1 MKPLIAVLLIIAVAA
16 ACGRIARAETGV
28 RITAFPG
35 SRDAA
40 GVHIA
45 YLVEAAGP
53 VAITV
58 TGGDVRVSS
67 VSSSDGWR
75 ATITGTLDSCHGA
88 LVVGGETIVQQR
100 CTWLPEVVR

>member
-1 MKPLIAVLLIIAVAA
+1 MKPLLAAILIALTCAT
-16 ACGRIARAETGV
+16 CGRIARADAGV

-35 SRDAA
+35 ARDAA

-45 YLVEAAGP
+45 YLVEASTP

-58 TGGDVRVSS
+58 TGGEVRVSS
-67 VSSSDGWR
+67 VSGGDGWR

-100 CTWLPEVVR
+100 CTWLPGVVR